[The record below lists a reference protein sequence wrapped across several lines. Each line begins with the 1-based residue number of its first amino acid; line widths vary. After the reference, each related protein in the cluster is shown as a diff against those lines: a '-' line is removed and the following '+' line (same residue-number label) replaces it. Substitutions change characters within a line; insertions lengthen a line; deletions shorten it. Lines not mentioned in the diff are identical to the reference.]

1 MTNLYAK
8 KLEKIYNKIGQLA
21 SVGRDNRLQYFQYV
35 DELIEKGDFA
45 IYQESLILF
54 FQLDTL
60 NVSSVEDIKSKT
72 WNEICFQTKSS
83 FLQKLSKL
91 YKQKQVY
98 QQSYNI
104 YSDNISVSEI
114 IISNKLTST
123 FSNTGLTAS
132 ISFSKNGSAVQLQV
146 IDPEIKR
153 VELQTASWEI
163 NGNGNEVVTQ
173 SDFFEEYQISYFAN
187 SFTAF
192 NPSQLI
198 IGDSFSMS
206 VTTTKQYI
214 PGQLISVTWSGSY
227 IEGLIESYNPM
238 TGETSIEITDTAG
251 SLTHSLWQ
259 VNYLSGPQQVIFQT
273 SISLVLDRDYLVT
286 TTQKNDLDFEFH
298 EYSYKL
304 SINRDTLL
312 GQIYEIETYD
322 PLNSDF
328 LVQNKNYARF
338 TGERKTYLQVQK
350 TGITYSVVFD
360 LENPLLSDEV
370 NQINRYTDAINYF
383 LS

>member
-45 IYQESLILF
+45 SYQESLILF
-54 FQLDTL
+54 FQIDTL
-60 NVSSVEDIKSKT
+60 NVTSVEDIKSKT

-91 YKQKQVY
+91 YKQKQVF

-114 IISNKLTST
+114 IISNKLSST
-123 FSNTGLTAS
+123 FSNTGVTAS
-132 ISFSKNGSAVQLQV
+132 ISFSKNGTAVQLQV
-146 IDPEIKR
+146 PESEIKR
-153 VELQTASWEI
+153 IEIQTADWELV
-163 NGNGNEVVTQ
+163 NGNEVVTQ

-192 NPSQLI
+192 NPQQLI

-227 IEGLIESYNPM
+227 IEGLIESYDPR
-238 TGETSIEITDTAG
+238 TGQTSIEITDTAG
-251 SLTHSLWQ
+251 SMTHSLWQ
-259 VNYLSGPQQVIFQT
+259 VNYLSGPQQVTFQT

-286 TTQKNDLDFEFH
+286 TTQKNDLDLEFQ
-298 EYSYKL
+298 EYYYKL
-304 SINRDTLL
+304 SIQRDTLL
-312 GQIYEIETYD
+312 GQIYEIDTYD
-322 PLNSDF
+322 PLTSDF

>member
-1 MTNLYAK
+1 MVC
-8 KLEKIYNKIGQLA
+8 Q
-21 SVGRDNRLQYFQYV
+21 
-35 DELIEKGDFA
+35 
-45 IYQESLILF
+45 
-54 FQLDTL
+54 
-60 NVSSVEDIKSKT
+60 SKT

-322 PLNSDF
+322 PLTSDF